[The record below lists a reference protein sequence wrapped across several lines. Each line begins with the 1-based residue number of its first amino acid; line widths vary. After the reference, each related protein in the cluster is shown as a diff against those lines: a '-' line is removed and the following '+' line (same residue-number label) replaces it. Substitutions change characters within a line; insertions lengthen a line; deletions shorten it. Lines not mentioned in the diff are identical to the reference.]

1 MIAILAG
8 VRIAVAALTFAVL
21 ADQVTGR
28 LVTLPLPRPLQAGD
42 AVWVKVTVGQIA
54 HSAEIVLT
62 TPAGRMVGVISPH
75 GIQPG
80 QEPGTYTVPVPADAI
95 SDNRVSLRLAV
106 DQGGHARRAATRQ
119 EVKKI
124 EVSVTRP

>member
-8 VRIAVAALTFAVL
+8 VRIAFAALTFAVL

-42 AVWVKVTVGQIA
+42 AVWVKVTVGAIA
-54 HSAEIVLT
+54 RSEEIVVT
-62 TPAGRMVGVISPH
+62 TSAGRMVGVISPY
-75 GIQPG
+75 GIRPG
-80 QEPGTYTVPVPADAI
+80 QEAGTYTVPVPADAVD
-95 SDNRVSLRLAV
+95 DNRVSLRLAV
-106 DQGGHARRAATRQ
+106 DQGGHARRAATLR

-124 EVSVTRP
+124 EVSVTPR